1 MPQTKIFQRL
11 FFVIVGVVEKAIES
25 LDSCSIRSYFVL
37 TIGTG
42 EETMAYIVFAEEV
55 IEGMD
60 IRPYRV
66 ETIDEGFARI
76 LFRMGY
82 SYHFLESPRGWTLMI
97 TGPAVTEP
105 NGPQRSMPRPM
116 TTSYKRPRDARY
128 DLIEQAVDG
137 RINGHVCIRED
148 EYWRRLEAGEDI
160 RRLA

>member
-1 MPQTKIFQRL
+1 
-11 FFVIVGVVEKAIES
+11 
-25 LDSCSIRSYFVL
+25 
-37 TIGTG
+37 
-42 EETMAYIVFAEEV
+42 MAYIVFAEEV

-76 LFRMGY
+76 MFRMGY

-97 TGPAVTEP
+97 TDPAVTDSRAP
-105 NGPQRSMPRPM
+105 DSTGPDSNGLDSNRLQRSVPRPM

-137 RINGHVCIRED
+137 RINGHVCIHED